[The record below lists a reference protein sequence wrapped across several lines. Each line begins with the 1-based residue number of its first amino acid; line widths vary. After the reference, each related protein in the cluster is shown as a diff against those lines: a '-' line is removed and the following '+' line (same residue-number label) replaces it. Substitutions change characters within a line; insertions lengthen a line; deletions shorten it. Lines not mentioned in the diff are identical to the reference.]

1 MKILENKRWKEHPW
15 SKFENVYDTD
25 INLIH
30 SIANPKATD
39 YTDLLNGDVVHQER
53 VWENIEKE
61 GMQEPLLIIIG
72 YDKQTIRLESGN
84 HRIKVAKD
92 KGYTHLP
99 AAFFVFK
106 ESIFNSLNG
115 NHFFDAKEIVN
126 FNKLIKCPY
135 PYQVDPKK
143 IIENNY
149 FI

>member
-1 MKILENKRWKEHPW
+1 MKILENNRWKSHPW
-15 SKFENVYDTD
+15 SKSGYVYHTD

-39 YTDLLNGDVVHQER
+39 YTDLLDSRIVHQEI

-61 GMQEPLLIIIG
+61 GMQEPLLIVIG

-99 AAFFVFK
+99 VAFFVFK
-106 ESIFNSLNG
+106 ESVFNSING
-115 NHFFDAKEIVN
+115 DHFFNAKEIIE
-126 FNKLIKCPY
+126 FKKLIKCPY
-135 PYQVDPKK
+135 PYQVNPK
-143 IIENNY
+143 ELMSNDY

>member
-1 MKILENKRWKEHPW
+1 MKILKNERWKNHPW
-15 SKFENVYDTD
+15 SESGYVYNTD
-25 INLIH
+25 INLIL
-30 SIANPKATD
+30 SVANPKATD
-39 YTDLLNGDVVHQER
+39 YTDLLDGNIVHQEK
-53 VWENIEKE
+53 VWEDIEKE

-72 YDKQTIRLESGN
+72 YDKKTIRLESGN

-99 AAFFVFK
+99 VAFLVFK

-115 NHFFDAKEIVN
+115 KHFFDAKKIVD
-126 FNKLIKCPY
+126 FDKLIKCPY

-143 IIENNY
+143 IMDNKY

>member
-1 MKILENKRWKEHPW
+1 MKILENKRWKNHPW
-15 SKFENVYDTD
+15 SEFGHVYNTD

-39 YTDLLNGDVVHQER
+39 YTDLLNGDIV
-53 VWENIEKE
+53 
-61 GMQEPLLIIIG
+61 
-72 YDKQTIRLESGN
+72 

-106 ESIFNSLNG
+106 ESVFNSLNG
-115 NHFFDAKEIVN
+115 NHFFNAKEIVD

-143 IIENNY
+143 IMRNNY